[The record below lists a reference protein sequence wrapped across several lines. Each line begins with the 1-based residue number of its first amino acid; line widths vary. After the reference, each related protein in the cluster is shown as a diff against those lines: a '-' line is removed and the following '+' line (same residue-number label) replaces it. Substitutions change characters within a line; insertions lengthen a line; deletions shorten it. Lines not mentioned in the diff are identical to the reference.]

1 MLAIWVYERKKCSKP
16 FGLRSQELEC
26 MECEPICPPPIPMW
40 TLCPP
45 KISTELSLQIYKGE
59 NPNLLKQTSLE
70 LMYTKWK
77 NELHIFTDGSKD
89 PRTGAC
95 GASFWVPSFHVE
107 QTRRLTN
114 HTSSYRAELAAIL
127 LALYWIEDADLHSG
141 AVIFS
146 DSLSVLTALNQ
157 KNLKEN
163 FITEI
168 LIKVTQ
174 TWQKY

>member
-1 MLAIWVYERKKCSKP
+1 MKGKQCSKP
-16 FGLRSQELEC
+16 FGLRSQELKY
-26 MECEPICPPPIPMW
+26 MECEPFSPPPIPIW

-45 KISTELSLQIYKGE
+45 KISTELSLKLNKGD

-77 NELHIFTDGSKD
+77 NELKIFTDGSKD

-95 GASFWVPSFHVE
+95 GASFWVPDFHVN
-107 QTRRLTN
+107 QSRRLTN

-146 DSLSVLTALNQ
+146 DSLSALTAM
-157 KNLKEN
+157 
-163 FITEI
+163 T
-168 LIKVTQ
+168 
-174 TWQKY
+174 